1 MSKVLL
7 VEDEADLASQIKLS
21 LTREH
26 YTVEVVDNGEAALD
40 MLRVYQYDVIVLD
53 WGLPGMTGLEVMR
66 KFREKGG
73 KTPILMLT
81 ARSSIDDRAEGLDSG
96 ADDYL
101 PKPFH
106 AKELNARLRALIRR
120 ASQATTTVLHIGT
133 LVLDPVAR
141 KVEKEGVEL
150 KLEPKEF
157 NLLEFMMRNANTV
170 FSAEALIDRV
180 WESETLVSTDAIRTY
195 IKGIRKKVDT
205 DGEPSII
212 ATVHG
217 VGYRLDTK

>member
-1 MSKVLL
+1 MSKVLV

-26 YTVEVVDNGEAALD
+26 YTVEVVEDGQAALD
-40 MLRVYQYDVIVLD
+40 TLRVYQYDVVVLD
-53 WGLPGMTGLEVMR
+53 WMLPGMSGIEVMR

-81 ARSSIDDRAEGLDSG
+81 AKSSIDDRAEGLDAG

-106 AKELNARLRALIRR
+106 AKELCARIRALIRR
-120 ASQATTTVLHIGT
+120 ASQTTTTVLSVGPLT
-133 LVLDPVAR
+133 LDPVAR
-141 KVEKEGVEL
+141 KVEKNGVEL

-157 NLLEFMMRNANTV
+157 NLLEFLMRNANTV

-180 WESETLVSTDAIRTY
+180 WESETMVSTDAIRTY
-195 IKGIRKKVDT
+195 IKGIRKKVDS
-205 DGEPSII
+205 DGEPSMI

-217 VGYRLDTK
+217 VGYRLDAK

>member
-1 MSKVLL
+1 MSKVLV
-7 VEDEADLASQIKLS
+7 VEDEADLSSQIKLT

-26 YTVEVVDNGEAALD
+26 YTVEIVDNGQAALD

-53 WGLPGMTGLEVMR
+53 WMLPGMNGVELMR

-81 ARSSIDDRAEGLDSG
+81 ARSSIDDRAEGLDAG

-106 AKELNARLRALIRR
+106 AKELTARLRALIRR
-120 ASQATTTVLHIGT
+120 ASQATTTVLTVGNII
-133 LVLDPVAR
+133 LDPVAR
-141 KVEKEGVEL
+141 KVEKNGQEI

-157 NLLEFMMRNANTV
+157 NLLEFLMRNTNIV

-180 WESETLVSTDAIRTY
+180 WESDSLVSTDAIRTY
-195 IKGIRKKVDT
+195 IKGIRKKVDD
-205 DGEPSII
+205 DGSTSMI

-217 VGYRLDTK
+217 VGYRLDAK

>member
-1 MSKVLL
+1 M
-7 VEDEADLASQIKLS
+7 
-21 LTREH
+21 
-26 YTVEVVDNGEAALD
+26 
-40 MLRVYQYDVIVLD
+40 
-53 WGLPGMTGLEVMR
+53 
-66 KFREKGG
+66 
-73 KTPILMLT
+73 
-81 ARSSIDDRAEGLDSG
+81 
-96 ADDYL
+96 
-101 PKPFH
+101 
-106 AKELNARLRALIRR
+106 
-120 ASQATTTVLHIGT
+120 
-133 LVLDPVAR
+133 
-141 KVEKEGVEL
+141 EKEGVEL

>member
-1 MSKVLL
+1 
-7 VEDEADLASQIKLS
+7 
-21 LTREH
+21 
-26 YTVEVVDNGEAALD
+26 
-40 MLRVYQYDVIVLD
+40 
-53 WGLPGMTGLEVMR
+53 MR